1 LLIHYLIDIGF
12 ISAAAD
18 GSSSLLSDT
27 FKRLLWESFAYMK
40 VTVYILFSE
49 QFNKHY
55 YSGFT
60 SNLSKRLKSHN
71 ELGKDWTAKY
81 RPWKIIFTKEFE
93 TKNYELF

>member
-1 LLIHYLIDIGF
+1 
-12 ISAAAD
+12 
-18 GSSSLLSDT
+18 
-27 FKRLLWESFAYMK
+27 MK
-40 VTVYILFSE
+40 FTVYILFSE

-81 RPWKIIFTKEFE
+81 RPWKLIYTKEFE
-93 TKNYELF
+93 TKQGALLYEKWLKTGAGRDSVNSLSY